1 MSINDDKQGS
11 FINQIKNEKDQSLNV
26 PESSSK
32 YLKVPKSIV
41 IFSCVVFSVMLIA
54 IISLSINQISTK
66 KYSQVM
72 DIEDLILI
80 KDFNRAEELCYQNLY
95 SENPLSGY
103 SEGAL
108 LRIAGHYAAS
118 GDHKKSKIVLERI
131 LSSNPTSFVGR
142 TSLVITS
149 ALSGDIPGSIKGIA
163 DIPNITAYIPG
174 IHTIIKDFTVGNII
188 NSKGIVEYILKLLLT
203 K

>member
-1 MSINDDKQGS
+1 MSINDDSKNS
-11 FINQIKNEKDQSLNV
+11 FINQIKKEKDQSANV
-26 PESSSK
+26 TEPASK
-32 YLKVPKSIV
+32 YFKVPKSIV
-41 IFSCVVFSVMLIA
+41 IISCVVFSVMLIA
-54 IISLSINQISTK
+54 IISLSINQISAN

-80 KDFNRAEELCYQNLY
+80 KDFNRAEELCYKNLY
-95 SENPLSGY
+95 SESPLSGY
-103 SEGAL
+103 AEGAL
-108 LRIAGHYAAS
+108 LRIAGQYAAS
-118 GDHKKSKIVLERI
+118 GDHKKSKVVLERI

-174 IHTIIKDFTVGNII
+174 IHTIIKDFTIGNIV
-188 NSKGIVEYILKLLLT
+188 NSKGIVEYVLKLLLN